1 MTKKVFLLISFISLW
16 ILGGLVMPVQLS
28 AQQFIY
34 PTGNLLDQN
43 TGEPFDVNMWHPRV
57 FYFDTE
63 SEAKEIFEALKNGKN
78 PTVMHMIDV
87 GEDGHY
93 EIEDGVSELGALIF
107 FMDGTDPNYQKING
121 RKKIDVKMTAGK
133 TIGNVTKTLVRPG
146 KPVEI
151 IPIVFDKWI
160 RMADSIPIP
169 PEMEQSNY
177 RLIFQPYLMEYQ
189 DEQHFDTIEWCRPLV
204 ADGREY
210 HATQRR
216 RMGFD
221 LRNDKLHSYLSSER
235 ISNGVKV
242 LWRDSVEMPNP
253 KSGKYRVF
261 GITNM
266 EDYSGTVYNDSYV
279 VVRGLRRPLK
289 HLEVYPCIAD
299 LDPMKKNEATGK
311 YLYVRNPRRE
321 QRSSDNELHLTFL
334 YASPLL
340 DPENPSNET
349 EMNLLITNLRKVLST
364 KGASVR
370 EVRFEGISSPE
381 GSYQGNMSLS
391 KSRIATVKNAVM
403 ARLSA
408 TGRTNFLAPEEAGVA
423 PWDSVVPLLQ
433 KGGYFEAAQK
443 VQDICASVANHDMRS
458 QRIASLPEY
467 EAIKTVF
474 PQLRKVTCHCRF
486 EVFRQPTDAEILHNY
501 NTNKAYHDGE
511 EEVPLYEYGRL
522 FVLLKDSVP
531 MHEME
536 GLYRRALATSIR
548 LRQPWHLPANLL
560 ATSYLKRDTV
570 DLNVLR
576 PFIDFKGKLN
586 QMFDL
591 KNMEEIWCNQ
601 MLMYMKSYESDT
613 ARFMADQMIAELGSD
628 AYELAV
634 SFCKQQEFL
643 GNSKIFTA
651 LASSSPLNNVIMNL
665 AMKDESYDSSAK
677 DHWEELDKNKA
688 VTWYLRSVIE
698 SRLDPYCDEP
708 DGPEAMVKCWE
719 MDKTFRDDCKFDADL
734 SGTLITYAEQEWKM
748 KNNN

>member
-1 MTKKVFLLISFISLW
+1 
-16 ILGGLVMPVQLS
+16 
-28 AQQFIY
+28 
-34 PTGNLLDQN
+34 
-43 TGEPFDVNMWHPRV
+43 
-57 FYFDTE
+57 
-63 SEAKEIFEALKNGKN
+63 
-78 PTVMHMIDV
+78 
-87 GEDGHY
+87 
-93 EIEDGVSELGALIF
+93 
-107 FMDGTDPNYQKING
+107 
-121 RKKIDVKMTAGK
+121 MTAGK

-216 RMGFD
+216 MGFD
-221 LRNDKLHSYLSSER
+221 MRNDKLHSYLSSER

-289 HLEVYPCIAD
+289 HLEVTPCIAD

-321 QRSSDNELHLTFL
+321 QHSSDNELHLTFL

-349 EMNLLITNLRKVLST
+349 EMNTLITNLRQVLST

-370 EVRFEGISSPE
+370 EVRFEGVSSPE
-381 GSYQGNMSLS
+381 GSYQGNMALS

-408 TGRTNFLAPEEAGVA
+408 TGRTNFVAPEEAGVA

-433 KGGYFEAAQK
+433 RGGYFEAAQK

-467 EAIKTVF
+467 ETIKTVF

-486 EVFRQPTDAEILHNY
+486 EIFRKPTDAEIMNSY
-501 NTNKAYHDGE
+501 NTNKAYHDGLE
-511 EEVPLYEYGRL
+511 DVPLYEYGRL
-522 FVLLKDSVP
+522 FELLKDSVP
-531 MHEME
+531 MREME

-548 LRQPWHLPANLL
+548 LKQPWHLPANLL

-576 PFIDFKGKLN
+576 KFIDFKGKLN

-601 MLMYMKSYESDT
+601 MLMYMKAYESDT
-613 ARFMADQMIAELGSD
+613 ARFMADQMIAELGPD
-628 AYELAV
+628 AFELAV

-677 DHWEELDKNKA
+677 EHWEELDKNKA